1 MLPLSMFDTSGNFYD
16 KNGLDSQLAQLA
28 SGGVEGVMSDIWWG
42 LVETSPETYNFDPYL
57 ELVEMVNSH
66 GLKFQAVMSFHQ
78 CGGNV
83 GDDCNIPLPSW
94 VLDVGSQNSDIW
106 YKDQYG
112 NADSEYISLFVD
124 NEKLFPSSTASSART
139 PLMMYKDFMNA
150 FAKAFS
156 SYLGSTIL
164 EVEIG
169 TGPSGELRY
178 PSYPSNK
185 WTFPGVGGFQSYSSY
200 ALDSLQEAATAIG
213 HPEWALVAGPSN
225 AGGYNSYPDDT
236 TFFSEGKQSENNYQ
250 SAYGDFYLGWYASS
264 LIEHGDAIL
273 GKAEAVFTG
282 MSVSLSVKVAGI
294 HWWYFHPSHAAELTA
309 GYYNLDTY
317 YSAQPVAE
325 DEEGKVS
332 SHLLISQP
340 FARYAPSSLRGGSK
354 KADGSYQGGS
364 SYGYD
369 GIASM
374 IASHKGTTFLFTCLE
389 MQDSEQS
396 SSCDCG
402 PYELVGQTK

>member
-1 MLPLSMFDTSGNFYD
+1 
-16 KNGLDSQLAQLA
+16 
-28 SGGVEGVMSDIWWG
+28 
-42 LVETSPETYNFDPYL
+42 
-57 ELVEMVNSH
+57 
-66 GLKFQAVMSFHQ
+66 
-78 CGGNV
+78 
-83 GDDCNIPLPSW
+83 
-94 VLDVGSQNSDIW
+94 
-106 YKDQYG
+106 
-112 NADSEYISLFVD
+112 
-124 NEKLFPSSTASSART
+124 
-139 PLMMYKDFMNA
+139 MMYKDFMSA

-325 DEEGKVS
+325 EEEGKVS

-402 PYELVGQTK
+402 PYELVGQTKQSAINANVPYSGENALERYDETAYETIETQASRYGVNINRFTYLRLGSTLTDDSGNWNTFTNFVSNMNSMN